1 MYVSVWIIE
10 HPTYGFLERIDQD
23 SVVWSNDLSNTILFR
38 SQQLAT
44 NQVEKLPL
52 ANEVRVTYLAI
63 TIQENN

>member
-1 MYVSVWIIE
+1 MYISVWIIE
-10 HPTYGFLERIDQD
+10 HSTYGFLERIDQD